1 MGSFDSLIDR
11 YSKGQWHTPSSG
23 EISHLLHDTNLL
35 TIFSGSATDGTL
47 PGVLDVSANAGVVLR
62 LLCKRLGML
71 KEEDKIAAHQI
82 PGYIH
87 ANDLSYRDDEGET
100 QLHQLATQNLLE
112 SKNILPMAEFK
123 TSAVN
128 AIAMTDVVAKDSAI
142 VIIDRLGALW
152 HALESGY
159 FHPHKSRRLYEE
171 LLDEYSKILVHG
183 GSFVFDGYMRAR
195 TAYPHLPSAS
205 TGNHLILKKRLI
217 STQAMNDYLRDFNFV
232 YEEPPHTAEEP
243 EAYMMR
249 FRRT

>member
-1 MGSFDSLIDR
+1 MGSFDSLTDR
-11 YSKGQWHTPSSG
+11 YSKGQWHSPSNR
-23 EISHLLHDTNLL
+23 EISHLLHASNVLS
-35 TIFSGSATDGTL
+35 IFSGYTPDGKR
-47 PGVLDVSANAGVVLR
+47 PGIVDVSANAGVVLR
-62 LLCKRLGML
+62 FLCAQLGML
-71 KEEDKIAAHQI
+71 KEEDTIAAHTL

-87 ANDLSYRDDEGET
+87 ANDLSYRDDAGT
-100 QLHQLATQNLLE
+100 TTLHQLAVQNLLE
-112 SKNILPMAEFK
+112 SKNSLPTADFK

-142 VIIDRLGALW
+142 VVIDRLGALW

-159 FHPHKSRRLYEE
+159 NHPHKPRRIYEE
-171 LLDEYSKILVHG
+171 LLDVYSKILVHG

-232 YEEPPHTAEEP
+232 YEELPHTAEEP